1 MRILEIILIPKVAQL
16 FAVIFDTKLPS
27 LSLGFMH
34 LIITQG
40 LMSIETIEYP
50 NKPKHGTV
58 ETTDIPYHI

>member
-16 FAVIFDTKLPS
+16 FAVIFDPKLPS

-40 LMSIETIEYP
+40 LI
-50 NKPKHGTV
+50 
-58 ETTDIPYHI
+58 